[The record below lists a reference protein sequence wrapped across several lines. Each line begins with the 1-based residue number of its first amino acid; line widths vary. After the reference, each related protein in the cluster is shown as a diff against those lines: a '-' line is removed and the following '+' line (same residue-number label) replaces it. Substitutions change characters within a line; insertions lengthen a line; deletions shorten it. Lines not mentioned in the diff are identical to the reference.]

1 MGISKTPNVDYRG
14 KPRKDY
20 TMKNPAT
27 LTSLNLTY
35 FEELFVHQCE
45 DAGWTEDQI
54 FCFICED
61 RERREKIRVED
72 AMSDWYD
79 NRY

>member
-1 MGISKTPNVDYRG
+1 MKT
-14 KPRKDY
+14 
-20 TMKNPAT
+20 TTAT
-27 LTSLNLTY
+27 LASLNLTY
-35 FEELFVHQCE
+35 FEELFVRQCE

-61 RERREKIRVED
+61 RERREKIRIED

>member
-1 MGISKTPNVDYRG
+1 MKT
-14 KPRKDY
+14 
-20 TMKNPAT
+20 TAT
-27 LTSLNLTY
+27 LASLNLPY
-35 FEELFVHQCE
+35 FEELFVRQCE

-72 AMSDWYD
+72 AMSD
-79 NRY
+79 